1 MNKMKDTRAINNLW
15 YKVTAKESNIIHTTT
30 SRLEAY
36 KQADYFKDLGYQGI
50 KIVKVTSIVEAE
62 TVEENY

>member
-1 MNKMKDTRAINNLW
+1 MKNTRAVNNLW
-15 YKVTAKESNIIHTTT
+15 YEVTAKESNLIHNTT

-50 KIVKVTSIVEAE
+50 KVVKVTSTVIAE
-62 TVEENY
+62 TIEENY

>member
-1 MNKMKDTRAINNLW
+1 MKDTRAVNNLW
-15 YKVTAKESNIIHTTT
+15 YEVTAIDSNLIHNTT

-36 KQADYFKDLGYQGI
+36 KEADYFKDLGYQDI
-50 KIVKVTSIVEAE
+50 KIVKVTSTVESE

>member
-1 MNKMKDTRAINNLW
+1 MKNTRAVNNLW
-15 YKVTAKESNIIHTTT
+15 YEVTAIDSNLIHNTT

-50 KIVKVTSIVEAE
+50 KIVKVTSTVEAE